1 MSGELSA
8 GDVPSGSKYLMDVHE
23 IIRQLYEERE
33 RVDHAIRS
41 LEELL
46 AKEASGDTARK
57 RRGRKSMSQEER
69 RQVSKR
75 MRKYW
80 EDRRKK

>member
-1 MSGELSA
+1 
-8 GDVPSGSKYLMDVHE
+8 MDLYN
-23 IIRQLYEERE
+23 IIQQLYEERE
-33 RVDHAIRS
+33 RIEQVIRS

-46 AKEASGDTARK
+46 AEEAAQVEAAPK

-69 RQVSKR
+69 REVSKR

-80 EDRRKK
+80 EARRKQ